1 MGCDVKNAEK
11 REKRE
16 KIRKIVFAG
25 PLFFCKTALVFQQK
39 WMGFE
44 RRNLQA
50 VDYQKLPVIGL
61 DAPERD
67 AIQVR

>member
-1 MGCDVKNAEK
+1 
-11 REKRE
+11 
-16 KIRKIVFAG
+16 
-25 PLFFCKTALVFQQK
+25 
-39 WMGFE
+39 MGFE